1 MIHRCRTDHLR
12 PGDVKDPEDLRRGA
26 LGVPLA
32 TYGSYEA
39 VRDLDHDA
47 QRQLLTD
54 GDRAERIWAAWALTA
69 ILGGQAAPDILASGD
84 LSLSAGIRRQL
95 LVVLAGLGE
104 TLIIRTLAEGDP
116 SPVVRASGCQ
126 YLMQIRQHDDAES
139 ADFLRFCL
147 FTDLA
152 AEVRDEILKSPSFD
166 QLELDLEQLVALAHD
181 PSERVRGRVVAVVHD
196 RYPPAEIAASGL
208 YKRLAVED
216 RRGLLLEL
224 GQRAMTAGGAE
235 RLLPAAEAQTT
246 EGAVVLLDL
255 LVGAEARF
263 AWPPLNALAS
273 RRDPAIDL
281 RVLRLLSPGSGPV
294 ALSWLAYSI
303 ASRLSQ
309 EGVPDWDFIEA
320 AWEPLTD
327 SLDGVPAAAVLQIRP
342 NLETIIRYAESIPD
356 PEPAETEAGDR
367 RLYFAD
373 LRRKLAAL
381 IASAAAGT
389 A

>member
-1 MIHRCRTDHLR
+1 M
-12 PGDVKDPEDLRRGA
+12 
-26 LGVPLA
+26 A

-39 VRDLDHDA
+39 VRDLDHDVL
-47 QRQLLTD
+47 RRLLTD

-69 ILGGQAAPDILASGD
+69 ILGSQSAPDILASGD
-84 LSLSAGIRRQL
+84 LSQSAGVRRQL

-104 TLIIRTLAEGDP
+104 NLIIRTLAEGDP

-126 YLMQIRQHDDAES
+126 YLMQTWQPGDVES

-147 FTDLA
+147 FADPA
-152 AEVRDEILKSPSFD
+152 AEVRDEILKSPAFD
-166 QLELDLEQLVALAHD
+166 QLELSLEQMVALAHD
-181 PSERVRGRVVAVVHD
+181 PAEQVRGRVVAVVHD
-196 RYPPAEIAASGL
+196 RFPTAEIVASGL

-216 RRGLLLEL
+216 RRELLLEL
-224 GQRAMTAGGAE
+224 GQRALAAGGDE
-235 RLLPAAEAQTT
+235 RVLSAAEAQTT

-255 LVGAEARF
+255 LVEAKARF
-263 AWPPLNALAS
+263 AWSPLNALAS

-303 ASRLSQ
+303 AVRLSQ
-309 EGVPDWDFIEA
+309 EGVPDWDFIEE
-320 AWEPLTD
+320 AWQPLMD
-327 SLDGVPAAAVLQIRP
+327 SLDGIPAAAVNQIRP
-342 NLETIIRYAESIPD
+342 NLEAIIRYAESIPD
-356 PEPAETEAGDR
+356 PEPDETEAGDR

-373 LRRKLAAL
+373 LRRKLTAM
-381 IASAAAGT
+381 IEAAAADT